1 MFVGLLLAVAVAIA
15 YFSHAVTAQQAV
27 FVYISFHAIDASFLG
42 VLPGKDVSSVAQ
54 LGHMS
59 IVLGYPKQVA
69 VYSSLQIVVIET
81 GVGVHN
87 GLASVGA
94 FHQHEKLL

>member
-1 MFVGLLLAVAVAIA
+1 MLLAAAVAIA

-69 VYSSLQIVVIET
+69 VYSCFFYTYDAADEEES
-81 GVGVHN
+81 G
-87 GLASVGA
+87 GLGW
-94 FHQHEKLL
+94 